1 MSSKRDADD
10 EPDRVEGQDHP
21 RETYDL
27 IGQDLAL
34 ERAARAVRSGRPP
47 QAWLIAGPPG
57 IGKATLAYR
66 IARYLLRYGATGEGP
81 ADLAVPRNDPVSRQ
95 IEAEAHPGLLVVKR
109 RRDDKGKLKTVI
121 NVDELRRLSPF
132 FGLTSGAGGWRVAI
146 VDPADEMNDNA
157 ANALL
162 KILEEPPPRG
172 ILLLVSHAPGRLLST
187 IRSRCQ
193 RLDLKPLDESLV
205 ASTLARLLPDAS
217 ADERSALARL
227 SEGSLGL
234 ALRLGGEEGL
244 KLARDAE
251 SLLDVRGAPDVAQ
264 ILALAERIARAQ
276 DGLDHFGEFLAHA
289 LSRRIRARAQAG
301 QADGRAVALWEELH
315 ALYERAVG
323 VHMEPRQTVI
333 SSALKIA
340 EARRRGA
347 I

>member
-1 MSSKRDADD
+1 MSTKRDTDD

-21 RETYDL
+21 RETYEL
-27 IGQDLAL
+27 IGQDAALA
-34 ERAARAVRSGRPP
+34 RAARAIRGGRPP

-66 IARYLLRYGATGEGP
+66 IARYLLRHGATAEGP
-81 ADLAVPRNDPVSRQ
+81 ADLAVPANDPTSRQ
-95 IEAEAHPGLLVVKR
+95 IESQAHPGLLVVKR

-121 NVDELRRLSPF
+121 NVDEIRRLGPF

-172 ILLLVSHAPGRLLST
+172 ILILISHAPGRLLPT

-193 RLDLKPLDESLV
+193 MLDLKPLDETLV
-205 ASTLARLLPDAS
+205 AATLARLLPDAPS
-217 ADERSALARL
+217 DERASLARL

-234 ALRLGGEEGL
+234 ALRLASEDGL

-251 SLLDVRGAPDVAQ
+251 SLLDVRGAPDVPR
-264 ILALAERIARAQ
+264 ILALAERVARVQ
-276 DGLDHFGEFLAHA
+276 DGLLHFGEFLAQG
-289 LSRRIRARAQAG
+289 LSRRIRARAQG
-301 QADGRAVALWEELH
+301 GEDDRRAVALWEETN
-315 ALYERAVG
+315 ALYQRAVG
-323 VHMEPRQTVI
+323 VHMEPRQTVL
-333 SSALKIA
+333 SSALRVA
-340 EARRRGA
+340 DARQRGA